1 MSLAFINKD
10 AADNEPV
17 TVTAAMGRDAF
28 MAASDARL
36 KAAEERIKCRENIA
50 QALADLKA
58 GR

>member
-10 AADNEPV
+10 AVDNAPV
-17 TVTAAMGRDAF
+17 VITAAMSRDAF

-50 QALADLKA
+50 RALADLKA

>member
-17 TVTAAMGRDAF
+17 VLTAAVSRDAF

-36 KAAEERIKCRENIA
+36 AAAEERIKCRENIA
-50 QALADLKA
+50 RALAELKA